1 MFLLE
6 LVAHILHVRLYTP
19 PNVKL
24 MLVAIK
30 LDQLTGGT
38 MKHYR
43 HCLAAMQCNPP
54 TTGCY
59 FGKCNQCPGVGS
71 LSSSLQAVMDE
82 NAIDTVEL
90 RQWTTTDRASLETRI
105 LQVDEFIDTFNS
117 IHKKL
122 LHDFIAKMQT
132 MFMHEKRESLTEG
145 EFFCYR

>member
-1 MFLLE
+1 MLE
-6 LVAHILHVRLYTP
+6 LVAHILHVGLYTP

-54 TTGCY
+54 SIGCY
-59 FGKCNQCPGVGS
+59 FGSCNQCPGVGS

-117 IHKKL
+117 MLKKL

-132 MFMHEKRESLTEG
+132 MFTI
-145 EFFCYR
+145 